1 MVISFGHDNILNKW
15 NLRVMCCSLA
25 HHFSIASFH
34 VLGQNMDTIQ
44 SSQGMTAT
52 HDYPGSREQ
61 DRKQP
66 ATACLQGPTPSDL
79 LPPAK
84 CNLEV
89 STVSK

>member
-1 MVISFGHDNILNKW
+1 
-15 NLRVMCCSLA
+15 
-25 HHFSIASFH
+25 
-34 VLGQNMDTIQ
+34 MDTIQ